1 VAADERYAVFAE
13 SMEGV
18 TWFIVLDLQTGDSK
32 QFDYTAAVADL
43 SSFTWLDD
51 RTFQANIVCGDRA
64 DCTEA
69 PFRGNISTLF
79 TQ

>member
-1 VAADERYAVFAE
+1 
-13 SMEGV
+13 M
-18 TWFIVLDLQTGDSK
+18 
-32 QFDYTAAVADL
+32 

-69 PFRGNISTLF
+69 PFRGNISTSGGDKRPRMLPV
-79 TQ
+79 

>member
-1 VAADERYAVFAE
+1 
-13 SMEGV
+13 MEDV
-18 TWFIVLDLQTGDSK
+18 TWFVVLNLQTGDSK
-32 QFDYTAAVADL
+32 LFDHTAAVADW

-51 RTFQANIVCGDRA
+51 HTFQANIVCGDRA